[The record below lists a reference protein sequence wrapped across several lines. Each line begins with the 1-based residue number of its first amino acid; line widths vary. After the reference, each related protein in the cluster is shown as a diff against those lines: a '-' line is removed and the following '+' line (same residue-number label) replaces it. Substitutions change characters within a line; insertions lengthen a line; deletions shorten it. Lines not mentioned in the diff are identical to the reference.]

1 MPFDFLA
8 FSIRC
13 HQKDKQMKIGEL
25 RIADLPMS
33 RLELPAK
40 FDQQRRKLI
49 QTDAVTAG
57 ENEYPP
63 L

>member
-1 MPFDFLA
+1 
-8 FSIRC
+8 
-13 HQKDKQMKIGEL
+13 MKIGEL
-25 RIADLPMS
+25 RMADLAMS

-57 ENEYPP
+57 ENEYPT